1 VRKVTVVQQERQDLR
16 VSVEDR
22 EPLVN
27 QEIAELLALVV
38 GLALLGVLDRLV
50 SLDLLDSLDREDL
63 EAQLDLL
70 VL

>member
-1 VRKVTVVQQERQDLR
+1 MRKVTVVQQERQDLR